1 MKSTRGRQRVLND
14 AQVQR
19 VLRCNLQLQAWN
31 EERKK
36 VPTLRA
42 IARAAG
48 VDQRTVLR
56 WLPTLDRDIELLI
69 RIRKWHRALSKLL
82 AARAR
87 IESMRGLAREFGV
100 SDTTIGRVA
109 RCNGEYKQA
118 SPELIAETRLQRRVR
133 LDRLK
138 RMNLY

>member
-1 MKSTRGRQRVLND
+1 MLND

-36 VPTLRA
+36 VLRSGPSP
-42 IARAAG
+42 ARLGWIKGPCCAG
-48 VDQRTVLR
+48 CPRST
-56 WLPTLDRDIELLI
+56 RDIELLI